1 MTGVFL
7 TVLLSHLLLAASGLA
22 LMQLAAPGRRLHWL
36 PCLPY
41 AWPTG
46 VVVLYAVGYLF
57 VLAGWWSTH
66 WNYAAIAVMLLLA
79 AAGAVLWLRAPPPPA
94 VAMPVIKPRD
104 WVLFALLAA
113 KCAAVVYAAL
123 NYPVIDSDATNPA
136 GYVSLA
142 KRLGEGAV
150 FPGGGTVSPLGPSIL
165 AAWARM
171 PLDRWYDS
179 MIAVPWLFAWL
190 SFIAIA
196 AAACYRLTRHTTASL
211 ACAWLFASLP
221 LVAHHALRPG
231 FNDLLVACFFIAV
244 VGVLCFFYLDKGKPA
259 RFWLVVA
266 GACLVCGA
274 LSKMEGRM
282 WLLLLSVMGAS
293 YWLYA
298 GGQYPWRKILL
309 FQLAAAAVVY
319 LLYWLTADFIAQYA
333 SGRVVWLFQKRYNS
347 ESFFHFFS
355 ALFSYGSFNVF
366 WWLFVPMALFA
377 LIGRVEM
384 SARALVIY
392 MLAVVFALFYFS
404 NFTGNVQFTLIGTN
418 VSRFFLQVSGIMLP
432 VYCIFARQ
440 VLEIMSRPAAAGR

>member
-7 TVLLSHLLLAASGLA
+7 VVLLSHLLLAASGLA
-22 LMQLAAPGRRLHWL
+22 LMQLAAPGRRLRWL

-46 VVVLYAVGYLF
+46 VVVLYAVGSLF

-66 WNYAAIAVMLLLA
+66 WNYAAIAVMLLLV
-79 AAGAVLWLRAPPPPA
+79 AAGAVLYLRAPPLPA

-142 KRLGEGAV
+142 KRLGEGTV
-150 FPGGGTVSPLGPSIL
+150 FPGGGTASPLGPPIL

-221 LVAHHALRPG
+221 LVVHHALRPG

-244 VGVLCFFYLDKGKPA
+244 AGVLCFFYLDKGKTA

-282 WLLLLSVMGAS
+282 WLVVLSVMGAS

-298 GGQYPWRKILL
+298 RGQYPWRKILL

-319 LLYWLTADFIAQYA
+319 LLYWLTADFIGQYA
-333 SGRVVWLFQKRYNS
+333 SGRVAWLFEKRYNS
-347 ESFFHFFS
+347 DSFFHFFS

>member
-7 TVLLSHLLLAASGLA
+7 VVLLSHLLLAAGGLA
-22 LMQLAAPGRRLHWL
+22 LMQLASPGRRLRWL
-36 PCLPY
+36 PCLPF

-46 VVVLYAVGYLF
+46 VAVLYAVGYLF
-57 VLAGWWSTH
+57 VLAGWWSAH
-66 WNYAAIAVMLLLA
+66 WNYAAAAVMLLLA
-79 AAGAVLWLRAPPPPA
+79 AAGAVLWLRAPPLPA
-94 VAMPVIKPRD
+94 AVMPAIRPRD
-104 WVLFALLAA
+104 WVLLALLAA
-113 KCAAVVYAAL
+113 KCAAVIYAAL
-123 NYPVIDSDATNPA
+123 NYPVIDSDATNPG

-142 KRLGEGAV
+142 RRLGGGV
-150 FPGGGTVSPLGPSIL
+150 LFPGGDTASPLGPSIL

-179 MIAVPWLFAWL
+179 MAAVPWLFAWL

-196 AAACYRLTRHTTASL
+196 AATCYRLTRHATASL

-221 LVAHHALRPG
+221 LAANHALRPG

-244 VGVLCFFYLDKGKPA
+244 VGVLCFFYLDKGKTA
-259 RFWLVVA
+259 RFWPLVA

-274 LSKMEGRM
+274 LSKMEGVM
-282 WLLLLSVMGAS
+282 WLALLTVVGAS

-298 GGQYPWRKILL
+298 TGRYPWRKILL

-319 LLYWLTADFIAQYA
+319 LLYWLTADFIAQYVG
-333 SGRVVWLFQKRYNS
+333 GRLEWLFQKRYNPD
-347 ESFFHFFS
+347 SFPHFFS
-355 ALFSYGSFNVF
+355 ALFGYGSFNVF
-366 WWLFVPMALFA
+366 WWLFVSMALFA

-384 SARALVIY
+384 NARALVIY

-404 NFTGNVQFTLIGTN
+404 NFTGNIPFTMMGTN
-418 VSRFFLQVSGIMLP
+418 VGRFFLQVSGIMLP

-440 VLEIMSRPAAAGR
+440 VLDILSRPAAGR

>member
-1 MTGVFL
+1 
-7 TVLLSHLLLAASGLA
+7 
-22 LMQLAAPGRRLHWL
+22 
-36 PCLPY
+36 
-41 AWPTG
+41 
-46 VVVLYAVGYLF
+46 
-57 VLAGWWSTH
+57 
-66 WNYAAIAVMLLLA
+66 
-79 AAGAVLWLRAPPPPA
+79 
-94 VAMPVIKPRD
+94 
-104 WVLFALLAA
+104 
-113 KCAAVVYAAL
+113 
-123 NYPVIDSDATNPA
+123 
-136 GYVSLA
+136 
-142 KRLGEGAV
+142 
-150 FPGGGTVSPLGPSIL
+150 
-165 AAWARM
+165 
-171 PLDRWYDS
+171 
-179 MIAVPWLFAWL
+179 
-190 SFIAIA
+190 
-196 AAACYRLTRHTTASL
+196 
-211 ACAWLFASLP
+211 
-221 LVAHHALRPG
+221 
-231 FNDLLVACFFIAV
+231 
-244 VGVLCFFYLDKGKPA
+244 
-259 RFWLVVA
+259 
-266 GACLVCGA
+266 
-274 LSKMEGRM
+274 M

>member
-1 MTGVFL
+1 LTGVFL
-7 TVLLSHLLLAASGLA
+7 AVLLSHLLLAASGLA
-22 LMQLAAPGRRLHWL
+22 LMQLASPGRRLRWL
-36 PCLPY
+36 ACLPF

-66 WNYAAIAVMLLLA
+66 WNYAAIAVMLALA
-79 AAGAVLWLRAPPPPA
+79 AAGAVLWWRAPPQPA
-94 VAMPVIKPRD
+94 AVMPAIKPRD
-104 WVLFALLAA
+104 WVLLALLAA
-113 KCAAVVYAAL
+113 KCAAVIYAAL
-123 NYPVIDSDATNPA
+123 HYPVIDSDATNPA

-142 KRLGEGAV
+142 KRIGEGVV
-150 FPGGGTVSPLGPSIL
+150 FPGGDTASPLGPSIL

-179 MIAVPWLFAWL
+179 MISVPWLFAWL

-221 LVAHHALRPG
+221 LAANHALRPG
-231 FNDLLVACFFIAV
+231 FNDLLVACFFIAAV
-244 VGVLCFFYLDKGKPA
+244 AVLCFFYLDKGKTA

-266 GACLVCGA
+266 VAGLVCGA
-274 LSKMEGRM
+274 LSKLEGKM
-282 WLLLLSVMGAS
+282 WLLLLAVMGAS

-298 GGQYPWRKILL
+298 VGKYPWRKILL

-319 LLYWLTADFIAQYA
+319 LLYWLTADFIGQYTG
-333 SGRVVWLFQKRYNS
+333 GRLSWLFQKRYNPD
-347 ESFFHFFS
+347 SFAHFFS
-355 ALFSYGSFNVF
+355 AMFGYGSFNVF
-366 WWLFVPMALFA
+366 WWLFAPMALFA
-377 LIGRVEM
+377 LIGRTGM

-404 NFTGNVQFTLIGTN
+404 NFTGNIDFTLIGTN
-418 VSRFFLQVSGIMLP
+418 VGRFFLQVSGIMLP

-440 VLEIMSRPAAAGR
+440 VLDIMSRPAAAGR